1 MSPIHFIL
9 LPAGLMIA
17 GFGGAA
23 HAEVRVVPSE
33 FRPGVTVE
41 FLYDQDIE
49 GVYSTTWLGRE
60 EKREGNWRDIYFET
74 SEKYV
79 AKGILSFQCFA
90 DDTHGDPTIGIVE
103 YGSGKFGDPAAKRVT
118 TIDYSQRQA
127 WMNGELD
134 ALMGESPPYELFVV
148 AHYRFCGDEREAS
161 N

>member
-1 MSPIHFIL
+1 MSPIRFTL
-9 LPAGLMIA
+9 LHVGLLIA
-17 GFGGAA
+17 GFGSAV
-23 HAEVRVVPSE
+23 HAEVRVAPSE
-33 FRPGVTVE
+33 FRPDVTVE
-41 FLYDQDIE
+41 FLYNQDIE

-90 DDTHGDPTIGIVE
+90 DDTNGDPTIGIVE
-103 YGSGKFGDPAAKRVT
+103 YGWGEFGDPAAKRVT

-148 AHYRFCGDEREAS
+148 AHYRFCGDEREAA